1 MILCVSVVIVI
12 KDFTMPTTYKLTV
25 TLEKDGT
32 PLPGYAP
39 LIRRLTV
46 DQSQSFDEALAT
58 GGHLGAHAG
67 WWA

>member
-1 MILCVSVVIVI
+1 
-12 KDFTMPTTYKLTV
+12 MPDTYKLTMI
-25 TLEKDGT
+25 LEKNGT